1 MQKKITIN
9 DSELPIMKV
18 LWRQNGITSPE
29 ILTQLDGNKNTLKT
43 LLGRLAS
50 RGAVRAEEINQ
61 RTYRY
66 FAAVSEE
73 EYIAGQRRSFLQ
85 KVFDGSA
92 EKMLLN
98 FVREEHISAEDL
110 RSLVDQI
117 TEEGQK

>member
-18 LWRQNGITSPE
+18 LWQQDGITSPE
-29 ILTQLDGNKNTLKT
+29 ILSQLRGNKSTLKT
-43 LLGRLAS
+43 LLGRLVS
-50 RGAVRAEEINQ
+50 RSAVRVEEINQ
-61 RTYRY
+61 RNYRY
-66 FAAVSEE
+66 YAAVSEE

-98 FVREEHISAEDL
+98 FVREENISPEDL
-110 RSLVDQI
+110 QGLIEQI
-117 TEEGQK
+117 TEVGQK

>member
-9 DSELPIMKV
+9 DSELPIMKA
-18 LWRQNGITSPE
+18 LWRQSGVTSPE
-29 ILTQLDGNKNTLKT
+29 ILARLDGNKSTLKT
-43 LLGRLAS
+43 LLGRLVS

-61 RTYRY
+61 RSYRY
-66 FAAVSEE
+66 YAAVSEE
-73 EYIAGQRRSFLQ
+73 EYIAGPRRSFLQ

-110 RSLVDQI
+110 RSLVNQI
-117 TEEGQK
+117 EGEGQQ

>member
-18 LWRQNGITSPE
+18 LWKQSGITSPQ
-29 ILTQLDGNKNTLKT
+29 ILAQLRGNKSTLKT
-43 LLGRLAS
+43 LLGRLVS
-50 RGAVRAEEINQ
+50 RGAVRVEEINQ

-66 FAAVSEE
+66 FAAVTEE
-73 EYIAGQRRSFLQ
+73 EYIAGQRKGFLQ

-98 FVREEHISAEDL
+98 FVREENISAEDL
-110 RSLVDQI
+110 RRLINQI
-117 TEEGQK
+117 SEEEPS

>member
-18 LWRQNGITSPE
+18 LWQRDGLALPE
-29 ILTQLDGNKNTLKT
+29 ILAQLRGNKSTLKT
-43 LLGRLAS
+43 LLGRLVS
-50 RGAVRAEEINQ
+50 RGAVRAEEITQ
-61 RTYRY
+61 RSFRY
-66 FAAVSEE
+66 YAIVSEE

-85 KVFDGSA
+85 KAFDGSA

-98 FVREEHISAEDL
+98 FVREENITAEEL

-117 TEEGQK
+117 EEGQK

>member
-1 MQKKITIN
+1 MQKKTIIN

-18 LWRQNGITSPE
+18 LWQRDGLALPE
-29 ILTQLDGNKNTLKT
+29 ILAPLKGNKNTLKT
-43 LLGRLAS
+43 LLGRLVS
-50 RGAVRAEEINQ
+50 RGAVRAEEITK
-61 RTYRY
+61 RSYRY

-73 EYIAGQRRSFLQ
+73 EYIAGQRRHFLQ

-98 FVREEHISAEDL
+98 FAREENITPEDL
-110 RSLVDQI
+110 QGLLEQI

>member
-18 LWRQNGITSPE
+18 LWRQSGITSPE
-29 ILTQLDGNKNTLKT
+29 ILAQLHGNKSTLKT
-43 LLGRLAS
+43 LLGRLVS

-61 RTYRY
+61 RNYRY
-66 FAAVSEE
+66 FAAVTEE
-73 EYIAGQRRSFLQ
+73 EYITGQRRHFLQ

-98 FVREEHISAEDL
+98 FVREEQISVEDL
-110 RSLVDQI
+110 HSLINQI
-117 TEEGQK
+117 SEEGRQ

>member
-18 LWRQNGITSPE
+18 LWRQSGITSPE
-29 ILTQLDGNKNTLKT
+29 ILAQLAGNKNTLKT
-43 LLGRLAS
+43 LLGRLVS
-50 RGAVRAEEINQ
+50 RGAARAEEINQ
-61 RTYRY
+61 RSYRY
-66 FAAVSEE
+66 FAVVSEE

-98 FVREEHISAEDL
+98 FVREENITAEEL
-110 RSLVDQI
+110 RSLVAQI
-117 TEEGQK
+117 EGEEK

>member
-1 MQKKITIN
+1 MQKKITVN

-18 LWRQNGITSPE
+18 LWRQSGVTSPE
-29 ILTQLDGNKNTLKT
+29 ILAQLDGNKSTLKT
-43 LLGRLAS
+43 LLGRLVS

-61 RTYRY
+61 RSYRY
-66 FAAVSEE
+66 YAAVSEE
-73 EYIAGQRRSFLQ
+73 EYIEGQRRSFLQ

-110 RSLVDQI
+110 RSLIDQI
-117 TEEGQK
+117 EGEGHQ

>member
-1 MQKKITIN
+1 MQKKSIIN

-18 LWRQNGITSPE
+18 LWKRDGIALPE
-29 ILTQLDGNKNTLKT
+29 ILAQLRGNKSTLKT
-43 LLGRLAS
+43 LLGRLVS
-50 RGAVRAEEINQ
+50 RGAVRVEEITQ
-61 RTYRY
+61 RSYRY

-73 EYIAGQRRSFLQ
+73 DYIAGQRRHFLQ

-98 FVREEHISAEDL
+98 FVREENISPEDL
-110 RSLVDQI
+110 QGLLNQI